1 MKNLFVISIFLLMSV
16 SGFNQNVW
24 TNWSAIMTENF
35 DNPNKPFPTQWDSAY
50 SSPFD
55 AYWGSNSYNAYGGSG
70 KSGWCIQTGLDRNDP
85 WYPVGTANS
94 NVIGHFPISGSM
106 DLRLKI
112 SYDFEIRYLSD
123 TADNFLKVYISN
135 NNVNWDSISLPQ
147 TYCNGQI
154 NWTNPHWKDTILSL
168 SNYCNNGNNNL
179 IYIRITYINLYGYPN
194 PGAAIDNIILEN
206 RQVGVGIEENK
217 TSNVNVY
224 PNPSNGN
231 FTIDN
236 LTPGKPLDIYDMT
249 GKVVYHTISF
259 NTMNINLN
267 VSPGVYMIKSEN
279 ISKKI
284 IVN

>member
-1 MKNLFVISIFLLMSV
+1 M
-16 SGFNQNVW
+16 
-24 TNWSAIMTENF
+24 
-35 DNPNKPFPTQWDSAY
+35 
-50 SSPFD
+50 
-55 AYWGSNSYNAYGGSG
+55 
-70 KSGWCIQTGLDRNDP
+70 
-85 WYPVGTANS
+85 
-94 NVIGHFPISGSM
+94 
-106 DLRLKI
+106 
-112 SYDFEIRYLSD
+112 
-123 TADNFLKVYISN
+123 
-135 NNVNWDSISLPQ
+135 
-147 TYCNGQI
+147 
-154 NWTNPHWKDTILSL
+154 
-168 SNYCNNGNNNL
+168 
-179 IYIRITYINLYGYPN
+179 
-194 PGAAIDNIILEN
+194 
-206 RQVGVGIEENK
+206 GIEENK